1 MNIQN
6 KTFII
11 TGGASGLGL
20 ATSQM
25 IIENGGNA
33 VLLDINNVAGEEA
46 EAKLGAKSR
55 FVQTNVSDEE
65 SVKNAISIAQSTFG
79 GLDGAI
85 NCAGIGPAER
95 VVGRNGAHSLAS
107 FTKTISVNLIGSFN
121 VIRLVTEVLQNN
133 EPSDNGERGILI
145 STASVAAY
153 DGQIGQAAYS
163 ASKGGIVAMTLPIA
177 RELAKMGIRVMTI
190 APGLFETPLLAGLPE
205 EARMSLGQQVPFPS
219 RLGQPYEYANLVKH
233 IIENQMLN
241 GEVIRLD
248 GAIRMAAK

>member
-1 MNIQN
+1 MNIKN
-6 KTFII
+6 KTFIV

-20 ATSQM
+20 ATAHM
-25 IIENGGNA
+25 IIDNGGNA
-33 VLLDINNVAGEEA
+33 VLLDINAIAGKEA
-46 EAKLGAKSR
+46 ENKLGEKAK
-55 FVQTNVSDEE
+55 FVQTDVSNEE
-65 SVKNAISIAQSTFG
+65 SVKNAISATQSAFG
-79 GLDGAI
+79 CLNGAV

-107 FTKTISVNLIGSFN
+107 FTKTITINLIGTFN
-121 VIRLVTEVLQNN
+121 VIRLVTDVLQNN
-133 EPSDNGERGILI
+133 EPSEGGERGILI
-145 STASVAAY
+145 STASVAAF

-163 ASKGGIVAMTLPIA
+163 ASKGGIVGMTLPIA

-205 EARMSLGQQVPFPS
+205 EAKVSLGQQVPFPS
-219 RLGQPYEYANLVKH
+219 RLGQPFEYANLVKH